1 MQAPDAERIGYQ
13 DDSVDLLQRFQ
24 NTGDLLLH
32 QARRFGKF
40 LQRGRMSRVDDMA
53 HKQIVEPCRRNGWRH
68 SAILQGI
75 QGSLIRSSRAP
86 ILYPDNVPELPEVE
100 TVVRGLDKRV
110 AGDTI
115 ESVWIGSRKQ
125 TLKSAAGLIVATLEG
140 KRIVRVHR
148 AGKHIVFDLAGA
160 SGISGVKSS
169 NASKSNASKKKSE
182 RSGRGRTR
190 PGASEQTAQ
199 WIVHLGMTGRLV
211 VSEAPAEIAKHTHL
225 IAKLA
230 SGRELRFI
238 DPRMFGK
245 LSVHAGGFDPGG
257 VEPLEVDE
265 GQFVALFRERK
276 TPIKS
281 ALLNQK
287 LLRGVGNIYA
297 DESLFRAGIRP
308 RRRASSISGKQLSV
322 LHRSVQEVLREAI
335 ALGGSSI
342 SDYVDADGEEGFFQL
357 QHKVYG
363 REGQPCLAC
372 ATPIRRVV
380 LAGRSS
386 HYCSKCQ
393 K

>member
-1 MQAPDAERIGYQ
+1 M
-13 DDSVDLLQRFQ
+13 
-24 NTGDLLLH
+24 
-32 QARRFGKF
+32 
-40 LQRGRMSRVDDMA
+40 
-53 HKQIVEPCRRNGWRH
+53 
-68 SAILQGI
+68 
-75 QGSLIRSSRAP
+75 
-86 ILYPDNVPELPEVE
+86 PELPEVE
-100 TVVRGLDKRV
+100 TIVRGLDQRV
-110 AGDTI
+110 AQDTV
-115 ESVWIGSRKQ
+115 ESVWIGSKKQ
-125 TLKSAAGLIVATLEG
+125 VLKSTPELIAATLEG
-140 KRIVRVHR
+140 KRILRVHR
-148 AGKHIVFDLAGA
+148 AGKHIVFDLAGEA
-160 SGISGVKSS
+160 PPNRKKRPIRGAKLRAEAAPQADSS
-169 NASKSNASKKKSE
+169 
-182 RSGRGRTR
+182 
-190 PGASEQTAQ
+190 TAQ

-211 VSEAPAEIAKHTHL
+211 VCESAAEIVKHTHL

-245 LSVHAGGFDPGG
+245 LSVHAGGFEPGG
-257 VEPLEVDE
+257 VEPLEVRE
-265 GQFVALFRERK
+265 PKFVELFRGRK

-308 RRRASSISGKQLSV
+308 RRRAASLAIDQLRK
-322 LHRSVQEVLREAI
+322 LHAAVQEVLREAI

-357 QHKVYG
+357 EHRVYG
-363 REGQPCLAC
+363 REGEPCLVC
-372 ATPIRRVV
+372 GSPIRRVV